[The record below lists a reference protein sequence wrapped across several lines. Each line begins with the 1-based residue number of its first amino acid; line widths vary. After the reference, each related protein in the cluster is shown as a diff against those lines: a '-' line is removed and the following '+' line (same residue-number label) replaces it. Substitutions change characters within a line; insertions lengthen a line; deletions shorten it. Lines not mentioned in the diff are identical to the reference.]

1 MKILI
6 IDKSLPFALGLKQ
19 ALLKSRLTENNGLI
33 TLFSE
38 FDFNLNNANNI
49 DLLFIDL
56 EMLNQSNALEF
67 IKHIKS
73 HNPEFKLIVSSDFL
87 TNLDIIRFIE
97 IQPNGLF
104 AKSISKDDFNS
115 YLKKVLELGYYID
128 FQAFCAQLEKEK
140 DFANRSQHNLESFQ
154 SSNSSELLT
163 EQMSNSR

>member
-67 IKHIKS
+67 IKHIKV
-73 HNPEFKLIVSSDFL
+73 PDG
-87 TNLDIIRFIE
+87 TM
-97 IQPNGLF
+97 NG
-104 AKSISKDDFNS
+104 AE
-115 YLKKVLELGYYID
+115 LK
-128 FQAFCAQLEKEK
+128 
-140 DFANRSQHNLESFQ
+140 
-154 SSNSSELLT
+154 
-163 EQMSNSR
+163 